1 MRELL
6 ISYQSLGLL
15 PMLTTQILI
24 SSLDLGLT
32 AVFTWS
38 CNMPQ
43 MAVLNLIFRV
53 LVLSNTS
60 LNN

>member
-24 SSLDLGLT
+24 SSLDLGLK